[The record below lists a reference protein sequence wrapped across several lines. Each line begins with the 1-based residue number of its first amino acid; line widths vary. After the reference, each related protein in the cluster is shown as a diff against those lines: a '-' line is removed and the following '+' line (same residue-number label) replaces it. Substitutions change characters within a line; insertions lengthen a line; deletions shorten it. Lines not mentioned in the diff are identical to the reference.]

1 MAEEN
6 NFARLTQQLTD
17 ILAAMQR
24 ANEPEPA
31 RTEPTI
37 RFLEVARGNNALT
50 PTLLTIPNWKRS
62 SLKPVDQEKYKMN
75 ATRGLEDKFSLMS
88 VSGAFI
94 DGIELLKENVV
105 ATKLIERAKEHCKSY
120 GMDEVFQIVTPPAAG
135 SVIDATTNKDLFTDY
150 SKITKQQILDST
162 TFFRQYG
169 QEYDLQ
175 NLAWSEQ
182 FFRNCCDSVLSDKMD
197 ERMEKYTDAQKGG
210 PIYFYEMMQA
220 ILTLTSDAAALMKE
234 RLRSLTLQDFKGEDV
249 HKLVTLLRGTIKRLE
264 MIDDVPVDMPKQL
277 ITIFQTCSVPEFV
290 QIFNTIASLHTLG
303 PLTGGQKY
311 DSPTLLEAAESA
323 YLSLSTSWNVPDNSK
338 TSTFVAQ
345 QGPTCWG
352 CGERGHI
359 IDNCPHKTE
368 AEKKNQV
375 HSQPV
380 PPARQEPQ
388 TAQTPLQ
395 IPTSEPANAS
405 PYASTMDV
413 DSPTLTSFGL
423 GVSNSVSSEEED
435 AGTRENPIEIG
446 TTPTKTSTPP
456 TTRRYPL
463 RNRVPTNRYGRKTK
477 GDP

>member
-6 NFARLTQQLTD
+6 NFARLAQQLTD

-220 ILTLTSDAAALMKE
+220 ILILTSDAAALMKE

-368 AEKKNQV
+368 AEKKKIREDRRHNQRNDN
-375 HSQPV
+375 SEGLSYKKQLRM
-380 PPARQEPQ
+380 PPSSGE
-388 TAQTPLQ
+388 
-395 IPTSEPANAS
+395 SE
-405 PYASTMDV
+405 TK
-413 DSPTLTSFGL
+413 SFKGK
-423 GVSNSVSSEEED
+423 E
-435 AGTRENPIEIG
+435 
-446 TTPTKTSTPP
+446 
-456 TTRRYPL
+456 
-463 RNRVPTNRYGRKTK
+463 RNWCAICKQ
-477 GDP
+477 